1 MGFRCILLGYWA
13 VQCCACLPARIPSA
27 QFTIYSLNPS
37 TDTGSTL
44 SRKLSV
50 TDTTWDQYLGQT
62 IAFSS
67 RSYWQRPDTPVIS
80 NFIADALFFA
90 ADQHLGGRVD
100 LVLVQEGVGGRYL
113 PRGNIT
119 RQHIYRLL
127 SKPIRW
133 ERREL
138 RGDVLLKYLEEH
150 FTGKW
155 RGISANVSLRY
166 KDKHLIDF
174 KINGKKIDTATLF
187 QLITIREVFA
197 EKKQQNFLVNIP
209 PIRTGNRLPSLV
221 TDYCFSFSSAG
232 LPLRLSTEKRI
243 HEND

>member
-1 MGFRCILLGYWA
+1 MLLRCIFLGYWA
-13 VQCCACLPARIPSA
+13 VQCCACLPARVPPI
-27 QFTIYSLNPS
+27 QFTIYSLNPV
-37 TDTGSTL
+37 TDTGSAL
-44 SRKLSV
+44 LRKLSV
-50 TDTTWDQYLGQT
+50 VDASRKQYLEQT

-90 ADQHLGGRVD
+90 ANQHLGGKVD

-119 RQHIYRLL
+119 RHDIYRLF
-127 SKPIRW
+127 SGPIRW

-138 RGDVLLKYLEEH
+138 RGDVLLKYLEVS

-155 RGISANVSLRY
+155 RGVSANVSLRY

-174 KINGKKIDTATLF
+174 KMNEKKIDTASLF
-187 QLITIREVFA
+187 QLITIREVLA

-221 TDYCFSFSSAG
+221 MDYCFSFSSSG
-232 LPLRLSTEKRI
+232 LPLRLATEKRI